1 MNDAAEGPI
10 SVTSKPSD
18 GEGPTWGLLQ
28 DLLAAHGRQQ
38 TAELLGVSD
47 RTLRRA
53 ESAGRLTKPL
63 EAALVRYA
71 STTSDPGP
79 AAGDIAVEV
88 AGLASRVDG
97 LERNVSEAMDEME
110 ESIES
115 LVASNEKLQVRVTV
129 LESAADHPLPAVCD
143 GDRTVTLNR
152 RYPQLITEEAEPGEE
167 AVYRTAMPLVAEWR
181 SQRRAYLDASS
192 SWAKLTADLRVTELE
207 IELISD
213 FELTLPTADLPWT
226 GMRRHSELRR
236 RHRTLER
243 LRRERRRMRA
253 RRWLLRL
260 FTFGLMGR

>member
-1 MNDAAEGPI
+1 MTN
-10 SVTSKPSD
+10 KPGD
-18 GEGPTWGLLQ
+18 GEGRTWGLLQ
-28 DLLAAHGRQQ
+28 DLLAVHGRQQ

-71 STTSDPGP
+71 SSTSDPGP
-79 AAGDIAVEV
+79 ATGNIAVEV

-115 LVASNEKLQVRVTV
+115 LVASNEKLQARVTE
-129 LESAADHPLPAVCD
+129 LEGAADHPLPTVCD

-152 RYPQLITEEAEPGEE
+152 RYPQLVTEKAEPGEE
-167 AVYRTAMPLVAEWR
+167 RVYRDATPLIVEWR

-192 SWAKLTADLRVTELE
+192 SWAKLTANLRLAELE
-207 IELISD
+207 IELISQHG
-213 FELTLPTADLPWT
+213 LTVPPADLPWN
-226 GMRRHSELRR
+226 GLRRHSELQRR
-236 RHRTLER
+236 YRTLER
-243 LRRERRRMRA
+243 LRRERRRMRV

-260 FTFGLMGR
+260 LTLGFLGR